1 MKLNYLF
8 CVLAFVVSFTNSSSR
23 ETQEKAPQD
32 AFFSQINVF
41 EYSDFIESQQS
52 SPLHLKDEISSIIY
66 SQDLYDEKMERGS
79 SIFSIQRTGSPGRYH
94 YEAHDGDI
102 SKHSIY
108 FLSWND
114 ARSYCDWKNS
124 YDPSFSLTPTQTD
137 PELKSNIL
145 FFQLTSSK
153 IVMEGSSM
161 EEEFSNWDRLTTF
174 EKCSALLAG
183 ALIVGTLIHGSS
195 RVLDSCCLHPDI
207 EGVQGGNSSP
217 QELAIVHQ
225 NAQERAELERA
236 GLTGGSVMVDDI
248 TGHATVTTL
257 FQPDQR
263 SCMKGFA
270 DGLRGRRPIYSF
282 YEGADQVE
290 FFPDIDPLPQS
301 RTFFQKVIY
310 AQTKSFYPY
319 PNIEAFK
326 KAKQIQEIDV
336 KDSWRVDAQ
345 GNLITRENYGDG
357 QNSTSHQEV
366 KFLFRDLA
374 SYFPLSRSTSSEV
387 KPHPLFER
395 IIAAF
400 HVNFTA
406 REDAH
411 TQEIER
417 LKKENQEIQERL
429 QKMVDLKNQQER
441 DERLLRE
448 KRLPLFLSERR
459 KQEEISAL
467 ISHISEVEKHAAFH
481 QVTAEGSDNRD
492 GSKLSLTSLQ
502 MLREATRY
510 CLTSHLQYL
519 HKVAVKAMDV
529 DQEEIVYAQLQNHYD
544 AMKKG
549 ENLYLESMKKLQSKK
564 SLLWKL
570 RAEIKDPNLV
580 VDEINTRVESIGSK
594 LAGIENELSSA
605 VQMIATHFNNAQI
618 FFKNGQELNQIKLNS
633 ARTSIAGAV
642 NQSAPLQEKKKSK
655 NSLSGIF
662 HSPSKNEK
670 ILEDSKHAL
679 QVATAYNQAT
689 TFVEEIYS
697 RSVTPYLDRFE
708 KYFSDSSKWV
718 YLAEW
723 NAYWGDHLMSLLEA
737 DTWEMP
743 REISLLHPYLIE
755 TYHAAHRGRMD
766 AAQGVEDMRSILAQF
781 HDCHDEKQIAQVTEN
796 LRKRNN
802 LLQEGSLEKL
812 TRCIADASAIH
823 KALKSAQQK
832 AESWIQK
839 KLALDSSE
847 RASFLQEMQALME
860 HSCCKSVNPHI

>member
-1 MKLNYLF
+1 
-8 CVLAFVVSFTNSSSR
+8 VSFTNSSSR

-124 YDPSFSLTPTQTD
+124 YDPSFSLTPAQTD
-137 PELKSNIL
+137 PDLKSNIL

-153 IVMEGSSM
+153 IVKEGSSM

-195 RVLDSCCLHPDI
+195 RVLDSCCSHRDN
-207 EGVQGGNSSP
+207 EGYQGGN
-217 QELAIVHQ
+217 QG
-225 NAQERAELERA
+225 AQERSELESA
-236 GLTGGSVMVDDI
+236 GLTGRSVMVDDI
-248 TGHATVTTL
+248 TGHATATTL

-263 SCMKGFA
+263 SCMKSFA

-290 FFPDIDPLPQS
+290 FFPNIDPLPQS

-319 PNIEAFK
+319 PDIEAFK

-406 REDAH
+406 RKDAR

-429 QKMVDLKNQQER
+429 QKMVDLQNQHESK
-441 DERLLRE
+441 ERLLRE

-467 ISHISEVEKHAAFH
+467 ISHISEVEKHAVFH

-492 GSKLSLTSLQ
+492 GSKPSLTSLQ
-502 MLREATRY
+502 MLCEATRY

-570 RAEIKDPNLV
+570 RAEIKDPYV
-580 VDEINTRVESIGSK
+580 APKEINDKIQSIGSK
-594 LAGIENELSSA
+594 LSIIENERSSA
-605 VQMIATHFNNAQI
+605 VQMIATHFNTAQI

-642 NQSAPLQEKKKSK
+642 NQSAPLQEKRKSK
-655 NSLSGIF
+655 SSLSGIF

-679 QVATAYNQAT
+679 QAATSCDHISKSVSE
-689 TFVEEIYS
+689 TFSSSI
-697 RSVTPYLDRFE
+697 TPLLDRFE
-708 KYFSDSSKWV
+708 KYYSDSSTLFD
-718 YLAEW
+718 LAEW
-723 NAYWGDHLMSLLEA
+723 NTLCGDQLMSLLEA
-737 DTWEMP
+737 DTGKML
-743 REISLLHPYLIE
+743 RETSWLHPYLIE

-781 HDCHDEKQIAQVTEN
+781 HDCHDEKQIARIAEN
-796 LRKRNN
+796 LRKRND

-812 TRCIADASAIH
+812 TLCITNANAVH
-823 KALKSAQQK
+823 EALKSAQQK
-832 AESWIQK
+832 AELWIQK

-847 RASFLQEMQALME
+847 RAPFLQAMQALIE
-860 HSCCKSVNPHI
+860 HSVLQER